1 MKSLRDE
8 IRLAAGDMDGFNFI
22 QAFGLDFICTADFI
36 LASARISFKMPN
48 QVLFP
53 GWAFCIF
60 RTISHYKS
68 LDLWGYRWNC
78 RVIVRLMCLSL
89 DLWVIVRIVGNR

>member
-1 MKSLRDE
+1 MKSSLRSDE
-8 IRLAAGDMDGFNFI
+8 IAAALGGFNFI
-22 QAFGLDFICTADFI
+22 QAIDLDFICTADFI

-60 RTISHYKS
+60 REISPVNRWILAILLLFYRDGAKKS
-68 LDLWGYRWNC
+68 RPVGYFY
-78 RVIVRLMCLSL
+78 S
-89 DLWVIVRIVGNR
+89 GNKLGGVS

>member
-36 LASARISFKMPN
+36 LATARISFQKGSVAADYQQP
-48 QVLFP
+48 QSLLIYTFYRKVITV
-53 GWAFCIF
+53 CIPYQN
-60 RTISHYKS
+60 RSLIS
-68 LDLWGYRWNC
+68 
-78 RVIVRLMCLSL
+78 
-89 DLWVIVRIVGNR
+89 

>member
-36 LASARISFKMPN
+36 LATARISLYNTLELITVAENKAADRFKRMIRN
-48 QVLFP
+48 GVL
-53 GWAFCIF
+53 
-60 RTISHYKS
+60 
-68 LDLWGYRWNC
+68 
-78 RVIVRLMCLSL
+78 
-89 DLWVIVRIVGNR
+89 VGTDAEG